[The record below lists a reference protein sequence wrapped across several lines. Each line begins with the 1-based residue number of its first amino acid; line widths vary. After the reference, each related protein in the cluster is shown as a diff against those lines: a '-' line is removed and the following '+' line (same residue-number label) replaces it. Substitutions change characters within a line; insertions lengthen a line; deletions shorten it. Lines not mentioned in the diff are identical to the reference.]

1 MREAQNAKR
10 KMILRSGVD
19 LIEIARIREAVERHG
34 GRFLARVFTETEQ
47 RECGGRI
54 ASLAARFAA
63 KEAAAK
69 ALGCGI
75 GEVGWLEIEIR
86 SDENHAPHLVLHGE
100 GRRLAAKFGLTA
112 WSVSLSH
119 TDDQAIAFVVAAG

>member
-1 MREAQNAKR
+1 LK
-10 KMILRSGVD
+10 LSTGVD
-19 LIEIARIREAVERHG
+19 LVDIDRIREAIERHG
-34 GRFLARVFTETEQ
+34 QRFIARIFTETEQ
-47 RECGGRI
+47 HECGGRI

-75 GEVGWLEIEIR
+75 GDVRWLDIEVR
-86 SDENHAPHLVLHGE
+86 SDENKAPFLVLHGAGE
-100 GRRLAAKFGLTA
+100 TLARESGLLT

-119 TDDQAIAFVVAAG
+119 TGSQAVAFVVALG

>member
-1 MREAQNAKR
+1 MAH
-10 KMILRSGVD
+10 LRTGVD
-19 LIEIARIREAVERHG
+19 LIEISRVEATLRRHG
-34 GRFLARVFTETEQ
+34 ARFLNRVFTPQEQ
-47 RECGGRI
+47 ADARGQA

-75 GEVGWLEIEIR
+75 GAVSWLDIEITR
-86 SDENHAPHLVLHGE
+86 GPQRQPEIALRGAAQQRAEALHLRE
-100 GRRLAAKFGLTA
+100 

-119 TDDQAIAFVVAAG
+119 SKDYAIALVVAVD